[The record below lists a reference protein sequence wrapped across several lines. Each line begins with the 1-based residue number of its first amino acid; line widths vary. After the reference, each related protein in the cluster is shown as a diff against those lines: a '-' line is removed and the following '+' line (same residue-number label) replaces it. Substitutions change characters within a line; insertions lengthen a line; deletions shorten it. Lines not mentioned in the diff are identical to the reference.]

1 MQKTLAMQRTLIALY
16 GIGAYALAVLAL
28 AMSLAFVGD
37 MFILKTIDRGGEA
50 PIGEAVVIN
59 TLLLGLFAVQHS
71 GMARKAFKRWL
82 TAFLPPAAERSTY
95 VLASALLLL
104 LLIWQWRPI
113 PDVVWSISS
122 EPAYSVL
129 MALFWLGWIILF
141 ASTWMID
148 HFDLFG
154 LKQVYNNWRNKKAAD
169 PTFATPF
176 FYRFVR
182 HPIYFGLLLAFWST
196 PRMTLGHLLFAGLA
210 TSYIFIGI
218 WFEERDLVTQFG
230 DAYRDYRRR
239 VPMIVPWLRGKQ

>member
-1 MQKTLAMQRTLIALY
+1 MQRSLVVLY
-16 GIGAYALAVLAL
+16 GISAYALAVVAL

-50 PIGEAVVIN
+50 PIGEAVVIDS
-59 TLLLGLFAVQHS
+59 LLLGLFAVQHS
-71 GMARKAFKRWL
+71 GMARKTFKRWL

-113 PDVVWSISS
+113 PAVVWAVSS
-122 EPAYSVL
+122 EPVYSLL

-154 LKQVYNNWRNKKAAD
+154 LKQVYNHWRNSQAAD
-169 PTFATPF
+169 PAFATPF

-182 HPIYFGLLLAFWST
+182 HPIYSGLLLAFWST
-196 PRMTLGHLLFAGLA
+196 PRMTVGHMLFAGLA
-210 TSYIFIGI
+210 TAYIFIGI

-230 DAYRDYRRR
+230 EAYRDYRRR
-239 VPMIVPWLRGKQ
+239 VPMIVPWLRGRH